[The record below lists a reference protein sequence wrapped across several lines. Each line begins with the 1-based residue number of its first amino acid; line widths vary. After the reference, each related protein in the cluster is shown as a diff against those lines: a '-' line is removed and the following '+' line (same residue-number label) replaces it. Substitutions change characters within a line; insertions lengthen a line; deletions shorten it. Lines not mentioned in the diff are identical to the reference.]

1 MFAVKT
7 PAASSSSSSS
17 STKKPRKTAIDM
29 EDEEEEPEDLDP
41 MDLLV
46 DVLIGFLERASSQL
60 RALASQVFGMLS
72 GEVTE
77 STVDLLLAV
86 SSSFLISLLPYLPF
100 SIGSGLV
107 GRNSR

>member
-1 MFAVKT
+1 MFAVKKPT
-7 PAASSSSSSS
+7 AAST

-29 EDEEEEPEDLDP
+29 EDEDDEEPEDLDP

-86 SSSFLISLLPYLPF
+86 SFPF
-100 SIGSGLV
+100 SLSHAVDRPELCGDTY
-107 GRNSR
+107 